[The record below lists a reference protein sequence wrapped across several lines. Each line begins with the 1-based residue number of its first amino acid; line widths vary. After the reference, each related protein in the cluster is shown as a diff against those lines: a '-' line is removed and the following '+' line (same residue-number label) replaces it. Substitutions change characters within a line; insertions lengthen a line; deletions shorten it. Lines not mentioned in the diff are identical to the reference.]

1 MVSSPSKDFPFS
13 RSGGDEYRSLLF
25 LKDKR
30 KKEISV
36 SLLNREG
43 NTVSL
48 HFGKQARH
56 SIPSNKWYN
65 GSNGAHSVISIAEFP
80 SLYAYACVRH
90 NMVEYRRKPMKV
102 SMTNF
107 MLRRLPVLA
116 NFTVHRNCRSHRKVR
131 FLYLIEN

>member
-1 MVSSPSKDFPFS
+1 MVSFPSEKIFHPKGRNIDLCF
-13 RSGGDEYRSLLF
+13 F
-25 LKDKR
+25 LKIKER
-30 KKEISV
+30 KKKKKYPFLCS
-36 SLLNREG
+36 RGEG

-48 HFGKQARH
+48 HFGKQARR

-65 GSNGAHSVISIAEFP
+65 GSNGSAFRYIHSRISFLIRVCA
-80 SLYAYACVRH
+80 AH

-131 FLYLIEN
+131 LLYLIEN